1 MKKAISLIL
10 ALLAAVGKEC
20 YQTFALGLVAAAMT
34 AIVALVCGLSL
45 WTAMPVVALAALGL
59 AHPRRKSP
67 SGETI
72 PRRGGSICRREPRNV
87 ALARRRVSRKIK
99 PIT

>member
-1 MKKAISLIL
+1 MLPDFRAGARRGGHDRHRRTRLRTL
-10 ALLAAVGKEC
+10 ALDC
-20 YQTFALGLVAAAMT
+20 YARRGSRRAGARA
-34 AIVALVCGLSL
+34 
-45 WTAMPVVALAALGL
+45 
-59 AHPRRKSP
+59 PRRKSP